1 MKLRYSPQGYTQK
14 DVIFEKLSRAAKF
27 VYGLDPENSAAINCM
42 VNVHWMNMDI
52 DRTLALS
59 QKALDINP
67 YDSNANFSIS
77 VAYAQNGDFESGIR
91 HLNRAFELDPVS
103 KRDWTVA
110 LIMMNIGADHLDHA
124 LSLANN
130 ALADHAS
137 DTRYLGF
144 KTVILG
150 LLGQEDAAA
159 VCLSD
164 FLANRPEINSLDD
177 YEKVAPDAI
186 KQKALTGMR
195 KAGLH

>member
-1 MKLRYSPQGYTQK
+1 
-14 DVIFEKLSRAAKF
+14 
-27 VYGLDPENSAAINCM
+27 
-42 VNVHWMNMDI
+42 
-52 DRTLALS
+52 
-59 QKALDINP
+59 
-67 YDSNANFSIS
+67 
-77 VAYAQNGDFESGIR
+77 
-91 HLNRAFELDPVS
+91 
-103 KRDWTVA
+103 
-110 LIMMNIGADHLDHA
+110 MMNIGADHLDHA